1 LKTIVKVY
9 GILFLLAV
17 AVNADSTKSIKS
29 EQYVA
34 LTGGTNGFGAKYSY
48 CIGPVSMDIGIPFL
62 YLTGRTKEKDTI
74 DIINQFKVNSYLSA
88 NLILFKKERSTVSGG
103 VACVVEMGFNRDRKR
118 VDTVYVKYV
127 SNDFGFNYYFGPI
140 FEYNQ
145 RGKNNNK
152 LFGAQLFPVKFKP
165 GARKTFTIDIGVQL
179 NFFLKKIGSSLENE
193 YGILHCH

>member
-1 LKTIVKVY
+1 MKIFFNVHTIA
-9 GILFLLAV
+9 IIFLIAV
-17 AVNADSTKSIKS
+17 CVNADSTKTIKS

-48 CIGPVSMDIGIPFL
+48 CIGLVSMDIGIPFL
-62 YLTGRTKEKDTI
+62 YLTGRTEEKDTI
-74 DIINQFKVNSYLSA
+74 EKTDEMKINPYLSVNLVVFKNERA
-88 NLILFKKERSTVSGG
+88 NFSAG
-103 VACVVEMGFNRDRKR
+103 VALLGPLEYSREFKR
-118 VDTVYVKYV
+118 VDTVDVKKQV
-127 SNDFGFNYYFGPI
+127 SNDFSFDGYIGPI

-179 NFFLKKIGSSLENE
+179 NFFLTKIGSSTENE
-193 YGILHCH
+193 